1 MDLIE
6 VEKNIKNYREVMME
20 VEMLGK
26 LILFECKVLI
36 NVLICLWGANIL
48 FFVVQSH
55 VIKNVFIS
63 QGTFDLEEW
72 KRFYSNNEE
81 EDSVKYFWQ
90 HFDPDH
96 YSIWRGDYR

>member
-1 MDLIE
+1 MI
-6 VEKNIKNYREVMME
+6 N
-20 VEMLGK
+20 
-26 LILFECKVLI
+26 LFIGCQYFIFCRAVPLS
-36 NVLICLWGANIL
+36 W
-48 FFVVQSH
+48 H